1 LRLIGPVADDVLAL
15 YRKAQR
21 AYDMALQAG
30 LHPTKAGFRT
40 TDAIASFRFQ
50 TLPGEDAPWHP
61 APVTSTKTVRQLVD
75 RLYDACFVTIAYL
88 VGPRVSEILGLK
100 VGCIE
105 HHRMAEGDEAVAYL
119 TGTIFKTARS
129 SQGEVH
135 RWIAPEPV
143 VRAIHVMESFLH
155 RCESGPGAL
164 SCS

>member
-21 AYDMALQAG
+21 AYDMAL
-30 LHPTKAGFRT
+30 RRV
-40 TDAIASFRFQ
+40 ASDEGRV
-50 TLPGEDAPWHP
+50 PGQPMLSPRSGSRPCPARMPWHP

-135 RWIAPEPV
+135 RWIA
-143 VRAIHVMESFLH
+143 
-155 RCESGPGAL
+155 L
-164 SCS
+164 SRSCARSM